1 MTRRDSPRVKLFV
14 RLDPAVGLES
24 RKEHLLERLQAL
36 SDHGAIADYD
46 VLAWTRGIRPDGP
59 LGDVSYCRTL
69 LKHVEELQGWVDDN
83 GVDCCGFD
91 SRDVSSPK
99 TGESYDV
106 ISLPAIC
113 LSIYDGDDVVD
124 VYPRRTGDQLESVDD
139 GLDSLQSVS
148 PQISGQ

>member
-1 MTRRDSPRVKLFV
+1 MTGRGGPTVKLSV

-24 RKEHLLERLQAL
+24 RKEQLLDRLRTLSER
-36 SDHGAIADYD
+36 GAIADYD
-46 VLAWTRGIRPDGP
+46 VLAWTRGIRQDGP

-69 LKHVEELQGWVDDN
+69 LDHVEELRGWVDDN

-113 LSIYDGDDVVD
+113 LSVYENDDVVD
-124 VYPRRTGDQLESVDD
+124 VYPRRADDQLESVDD
-139 GLDSLQSVS
+139 GLDSLRSVF
-148 PQISGQ
+148 PRISGQ